1 MAFNYTVLKGD
12 GVCHSQVRWRFVFGA
27 MINQDQW
34 EWLAIDSILSRWYT
48 ICLAN
53 MDHHGSG
60 PFGPKPR
67 LRSPLEIVVLVD
79 QKSSPDWLFKNFCG
93 ESLTL
98 KLLVKLTVFPQAIF
112 WAMKLLPYVYAHVNI
127 YIYIHISYIF
137 GFPQKIGNFE
147 TGMAFS
153 MRRCDVFFSI
163 QFCLKKKTLV
173 FPVNSSHRGS
183 VCV

>member
-127 YIYIHISYIF
+127 YIYTYIVYF
-137 GFPQKIGNFE
+137 W
-147 TGMAFS
+147 FS
-153 MRRCDVFFSI
+153 AKNW
-163 QFCLKKKTLV
+163 QL
-173 FPVNSSHRGS
+173 
-183 VCV
+183 